1 MIPNTPPIVSL
12 VGYSGSGK
20 TTFMEKL
27 IPALSK
33 YGLNVA
39 TIKHDVHGFEM
50 DKPGKDTW
58 RHKKAG
64 AVATIISSAS
74 KIGLV
79 MDSDHDHDPQDLTR
93 LFPKVDIVLTEGY
106 KKGPHPKLEIFRSN
120 VAENKIP
127 LCADDPV
134 LLAIVGD
141 RKVSRSIP
149 WFGLND
155 CEGVAQYLIKHF
167 KLGQGDK

>member
-1 MIPNTPPIVSL
+1 
-12 VGYSGSGK
+12 
-20 TTFMEKL
+20 MEKL

>member
-1 MIPNTPPIVSL
+1 MIPNKPPIVSI

-27 IPALSK
+27 IPTLSK

-39 TIKHDVHGFEM
+39 TVKHDVHGFEM

-64 AVATIISSAS
+64 AVATIISSTS

-79 MDSDHDHDPQDLTR
+79 MDSDHDHDPQELIR
-93 LFPKVDIVLTEGY
+93 FFPKVDIVLTEGY
-106 KKGPHPKLEIFRSN
+106 KKGPHPKLEIFRPSD
-120 VAENKIP
+120 AENKIP
-127 LCADDPV
+127 LCVDDAA
-134 LLAIVGD
+134 LLAIVSD

-149 WFGLND
+149 CFGLD
-155 CEGVAQYLIKHF
+155 DFEGVAQYLIKHF
-167 KLGQGDK
+167 KLGKGDK